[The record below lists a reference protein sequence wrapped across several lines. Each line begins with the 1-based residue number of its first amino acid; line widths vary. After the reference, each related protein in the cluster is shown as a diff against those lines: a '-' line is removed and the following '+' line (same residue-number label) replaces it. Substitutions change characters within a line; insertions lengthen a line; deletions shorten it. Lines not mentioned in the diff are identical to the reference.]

1 MKTNFTT
8 FPDNFLWGGAIAA
21 NQAEGAYT
29 EGGKGLCI
37 ADYHLFIDK
46 ANRDDRKEDSTIKN
60 TLSSFVIDENLYY
73 PKQNGIDFYHRFKED
88 IQLFKELGLKCFRTS
103 FNWARIYPNGDE
115 SEPNEEGLKFYD
127 HLIDELL
134 LQGIEPI
141 MTISHY
147 EMPIHLVKEYNGW
160 CSRKVVDYFERYCE
174 TLFERYH
181 KKVKYW
187 IPFNQIN
194 LVTFNSIGVLLDK
207 TDNLKQSL
215 YQAIHHQ
222 LVAQAIAKKIACRY
236 DEDIKVGTMLS
247 DKIAYPAT
255 CKPEDILFNTRKNQ
269 MQFFFSDV
277 AIRGYYPGYAY
288 RYFKDNGINV
298 EFEPEDEEILREY
311 RMDYLSFSYYYTKVN
326 NSEKN
331 TFEPTDKE
339 KNPYLKSSEWG
350 WEIDPLG
357 LRNCLNTY
365 YDRYQIPMIITENGF
380 GAKDRIEDGQIHD
393 SYRIDYLNDHFVQ
406 MEEAIKDGVELFGY
420 CLWSPIDII
429 SCSSAEMKKRY
440 GVIYVDLDD
449 YGNGTKNR
457 IKKDSFDW
465 YKKVIET
472 NGKNL
477 KR

>member
-1 MKTNFTT
+1 MKNNFTT

-21 NQAEGAYT
+21 NQAEGAYDKD
-29 EGGKGLCI
+29 GKGLCI
-37 ADYHLFIDK
+37 ADYHPYIDK
-46 ANRDDRKEDSTIKN
+46 DKRDDRKEDCTIKN
-60 TLSSFVIDENLYY
+60 TLSSLVIDTSLYY

-88 IQLFKELGLKCFRTS
+88 IKLFKELGLKCFRTS
-103 FNWARIYPNGDE
+103 FNWARIYPKGDKL
-115 SEPNEEGLKFYD
+115 EPNEEGLKFYD
-127 HLIDELL
+127 NLIDELL
-134 LQGIEPI
+134 RNDIEPI

-147 EMPIHLVKEYNGW
+147 EMPIHLVKKYNGW
-160 CSRKVVDYFERYCE
+160 CSRKVVDFFERYCE

-207 TDNLKQSL
+207 TDNLQQSL

-222 LVAQAIAKKIACRY
+222 LVAQAIAKKIACKY
-236 DEDIKVGTMLS
+236 DSEIKVGTMLS

-277 AIRGYYPGYAY
+277 AIRGYYPSYSY
-288 RYFKDNGINV
+288 RFFKDNKIKI
-298 EFEPEDEEILREY
+298 EFEPQDEEILKNY
-311 RMDYLSFSYYYTKVN
+311 TMDYLSFSYYYTKVN
-326 NSEKN
+326 NHEKN

-380 GAKDRIEDGQIHD
+380 GAKDKIENGKIHD
-393 SYRIDYLNDHFVQ
+393 FYRIDYLNDHFVQ

-457 IKKDSFDW
+457 MKKDSFDW
-465 YKKVIET
+465 YREVIKT